1 MSSILKNTTHLQCQL
16 GKDQNP
22 AGGSPRIF
30 EYRECFAPC
39 IITIRRLKIRCH
51 SREKIEFEGAK
62 SSFQKGLGSKSRFLK
77 ISKILSFQGLKSS
90 LDIKFQFLSRQRCSG
105 NSKTSVLMIFS
116 KINFLTFFITCKLD
130 QKLN

>member
-1 MSSILKNTTHLQCQL
+1 MSSILENTTHLQCQL

-30 EYRECFAPC
+30 EHRECFAAC
-39 IITIRRLKIRCH
+39 IITMRELKIRCP
-51 SREKIEFEGAK
+51 SRENLEFEGAK

-90 LDIKFQFLSRQRCSG
+90 LDIKFQFLNSQRCSG
-105 NSKTSVLMIFS
+105 NSKTSVLMIT
-116 KINFLTFFITCKLD
+116 KKNIFLNFFITCKLD